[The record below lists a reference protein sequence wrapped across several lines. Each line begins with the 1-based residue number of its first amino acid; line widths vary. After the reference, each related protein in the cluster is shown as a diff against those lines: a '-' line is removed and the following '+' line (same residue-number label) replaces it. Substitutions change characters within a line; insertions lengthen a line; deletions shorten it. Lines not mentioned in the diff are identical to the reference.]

1 MNSVENED
9 EEEESKIHATWSS
22 SRNLPRKIHLEGCIK
37 RDLLRSPRQR
47 SAAIYF
53 RKQRANLTREHS
65 SWMHKHVCVPLTAFA
80 IHGYSWKYR
89 EKLFHGKGP
98 PVVRRCLLFTLKVA
112 RYSRNDSRI
121 LNYEEHQFLPRVV
134 SLDRTFCLFICLIIS
149 RENRRD
155 FKGYQ
160 FLARSKNE
168 RGKFF
173 SIFNFNLIFYP
184 LPENPVDART

>member
-1 MNSVENED
+1 MRFRRWERSKISSYTKDEFGRERRRGGGVEN
-9 EEEESKIHATWSS
+9 SRYVIVFPKSS
-22 SRNLPRKIHLEGCIK
+22 SKNSSGGVYKTRP
-37 RDLLRSPRQR
+37 STVTTPT

-155 FKGYQ
+155 FKG
-160 FLARSKNE
+160 FRSKNE
-168 RGKFF
+168 RGKWVFF
-173 SIFNFNLIFYP
+173 NI
-184 LPENPVDART
+184 

>member
-1 MNSVENED
+1 MREIED
-9 EEEESKIHATWSS
+9 TLLCEGWIR
-22 SRNLPRKIHLEGCIK
+22 SRTKTRRRSRKFTLRDRLPDLPRKIHLEGCIK

-168 RGKFF
+168 RGKWVFF
-173 SIFNFNLIFYP
+173 NI
-184 LPENPVDART
+184 

>member
-1 MNSVENED
+1 MRRMNSVENED

-134 SLDRTFCLFICLIIS
+134 SLDRTFCIFICCLLYTS
-149 RENRRD
+149 PSPRD
-155 FKGYQ
+155 
-160 FLARSKNE
+160 
-168 RGKFF
+168 
-173 SIFNFNLIFYP
+173 
-184 LPENPVDART
+184 

>member
-1 MNSVENED
+1 
-9 EEEESKIHATWSS
+9 
-22 SRNLPRKIHLEGCIK
+22 
-37 RDLLRSPRQR
+37 
-47 SAAIYF
+47 
-53 RKQRANLTREHS
+53 
-65 SWMHKHVCVPLTAFA
+65 MHKHVCVPLTAFA

-168 RGKFF
+168 KGKWVFF
-173 SIFNFNLIFYP
+173 NI
-184 LPENPVDART
+184 